1 MANKTGCK
9 VSVIVP
15 VYRVEKYIDRCI
27 RSLIKQTLTNIEILC
42 ICEKEDTSYQKLLA
56 YEQKDSRVTVIEK
69 TNTGVSA
76 ARNAGIQA
84 AKGKYI
90 AFVDADDWIE
100 RYALKQLYNTAERYQ
115 AQIVAYGIWPTVE
128 PSSDKRSIFDCT
140 PTRNVIYR
148 GNGIKALFYEH
159 GSRPYIGNK
168 FYNREFLNQHKI
180 CFDESVQIGEDQLLQ
195 FEAFGAAKNVCFVK
209 EKLYHYDIK
218 RSNSAMNQCEQQQK
232 AEESNFQLLQ
242 IIMDKKREKYKS
254 EYNKEYTLWILQDY
268 GGLVNQKQQRISDSR
283 KNKILAI
290 QGYLVEIGAENYIS
304 DLPREYKYLCKR
316 FLAYQGSQN
325 ADNYMR
331 LPYREY
337 NAYLAKQTLGLYQE
351 ILTSENHL
359 NILRRLYEMI
369 VFHEIRHWVIT
380 IPIRM
385 VQRYKINKAR
395 KTCLL

>member
-1 MANKTGCK
+1 MASKARFK

-27 RSLIKQTLTNIEILC
+27 KSLLKQTLTNIEILC

-69 TNTGVSA
+69 KNTGVSA
-76 ARNAGIQA
+76 ARNAGIRA

-115 AQIVAYGIWPTVE
+115 AQIVAYGIWPTIE

-159 GSRPYIGNK
+159 GSRPYVINK
-168 FYNREFLNQHKI
+168 FYNTKYLHKNNI
-180 CFDESVQIGEDQLLQ
+180 LFDESVDIGEDQLLQ
-195 FEAFGAAKNVCFVK
+195 FQAFAKADSICFVRDK
-209 EKLYHYDIK
+209 FYHYEISRK
-218 RSNSAMNQCEQQQK
+218 ESAMNTNQK
-232 AEESNFQLLQ
+232 KQLLSEKNFQLLQ
-242 IIMDKKREKYKS
+242 LIMEQKIKKYGDK
-254 EYNKEYTLWILQDY
+254 YNKEYLAWILQDY
-268 GGLVNQKQQRISDSR
+268 GWIVNQKTPCIAQST
-283 KNKILAI
+283 KKKIMEI
-290 QGYLVEIGAENYIS
+290 QGYLQNMSVDKYIGA
-304 DLPREYKYLCKR
+304 LPREYQVLCER
-316 FLAYQGSQN
+316 FLNYQGSQN

-337 NAYLAKQTLGLYQE
+337 NAYLAKQTLGLYQK
-351 ILTSENHL
+351 ILISENHL
-359 NILRRLYEMI
+359 NILRRLYEII

-395 KTCLL
+395 KTCPL